1 MIIDRCKRKKQPLFL
16 AFIDFSKAYDL
27 VPHCYLMKLLKS
39 LGCGAVMLMALV
51 SMYSLTQFFLGSTI
65 ITAALGVKQGS
76 PTSCFL
82 FIVFVDV
89 MIKMVKSVQP
99 DRFLKWLHILML
111 MDDTVL
117 MASSRERLVEKLQKL
132 VEYCTESGMV
142 INEDK
147 TKFMVICPASP
158 RDRESINIGPVT
170 VHHCTEYTYL
180 GVIFTCDGN
189 LSSMLR
195 AHSKSRKKQMNK
207 LIIFLQANQD
217 APFSVKKKVVDA
229 AFTSSILYGCEA
241 WLGSKPREMDSM
253 YLEAIKLL
261 LGVRISTKTDVALL
275 EAGYPSLEAAVHGRQ
290 KAFLTKMIRE
300 RQDMT
305 DDPLMFALELTRQDN
320 KKVNSYIDDVLGSA
334 DIIGDDIRQRQ
345 QRVRDSNESKSI
357 AYRNINPELQVH
369 PVYA

>member
-1 MIIDRCKRKKQPLFL
+1 MIINRCKRKKQPLFL

-99 DRFLKWLHILML
+99 DRFLKWLML

-117 MASSRERLVEKLQKL
+117 MASSRGRLVEKLQKL

-158 RDRESINIGPVT
+158 RD
-170 VHHCTEYTYL
+170 C
-180 GVIFTCDGN
+180 
-189 LSSMLR
+189 
-195 AHSKSRKKQMNK
+195 
-207 LIIFLQANQD
+207 
-217 APFSVKKKVVDA
+217 
-229 AFTSSILYGCEA
+229 
-241 WLGSKPREMDSM
+241 
-253 YLEAIKLL
+253 
-261 LGVRISTKTDVALL
+261 
-275 EAGYPSLEAAVHGRQ
+275 
-290 KAFLTKMIRE
+290 
-300 RQDMT
+300 
-305 DDPLMFALELTRQDN
+305 
-320 KKVNSYIDDVLGSA
+320 
-334 DIIGDDIRQRQ
+334 
-345 QRVRDSNESKSI
+345 
-357 AYRNINPELQVH
+357 
-369 PVYA
+369 